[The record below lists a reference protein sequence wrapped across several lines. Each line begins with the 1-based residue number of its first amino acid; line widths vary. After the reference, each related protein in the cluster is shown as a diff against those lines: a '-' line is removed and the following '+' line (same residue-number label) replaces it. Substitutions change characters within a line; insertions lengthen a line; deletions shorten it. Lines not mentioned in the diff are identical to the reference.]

1 VLGKF
6 FVIFSTGIVAAILS
20 LTGLGFILAT
30 KGKQVTGPFAE
41 ILKVM
46 HKKNKTK
53 KPGNVISALYHL
65 IVLLV
70 FLNSVSF

>member
-1 VLGKF
+1 MWLKLPAPDSPVDN
-6 FVIFSTGIVAAILS
+6 V
-20 LTGLGFILAT
+20 
-30 KGKQVTGPFAE
+30 PFAE
-41 ILKVM
+41 ILEVM